1 MATKYQKYLESA
13 SECTADHDVYDS
25 VICDPSVKI
34 RRVFFDQYAK
44 AGELKGMSMMI
55 LPWDDD
61 ILAAQ
66 SNITEYRLNKT
77 AHTDMFWK
85 KKNTFGWA
93 LPWIT
98 GHKYKISWGTTGID
112 FEKMRLSLSERWEAD
127 DKNIIFVHNFTDV
140 RESYIVKAGGQKR
153 LNATLPAPVKITD
166 NFQPGDWYFNNDT
179 EYFYLGVNGKNSSD
193 LYSEFRITLEGVRC
207 VDSCFEIVLDGI
219 NDTNVTN
226 STSMLWSDPTSWP
239 TGKVPEEGEDVH
251 IEPGWNMT
259 MDLEETPIFAY
270 VEINGLLRFSNDSA
284 HNFRSKIITIRAGE
298 LQIGSAE
305 YPYLNQT
312 NITLHGA
319 KEDPAKAFDNDI
331 AAVNKFIANINK
343 LSIYGKPRTQT
354 MTRLLAPALKGVTEI
369 TVETGLDLEAGDRLA
384 IAATSFNALASD

>member
-1 MATKYQKYLESA
+1 LDGTLTGKGAGSMATKYQKYLESA

-44 AGELKGMSMMI
+44 SGELKGMSMMI

-85 KKNTFGWA
+85 KKNTNGWA

-140 RESYIVKAGGQKR
+140 RESYIVKAGG
-153 LNATLPAPVKITD
+153 
-166 NFQPGDWYFNNDT
+166 
-179 EYFYLGVNGKNSSD
+179 
-193 LYSEFRITLEGVRC
+193 
-207 VDSCFEIVLDGI
+207 
-219 NDTNVTN
+219 
-226 STSMLWSDPTSWP
+226 
-239 TGKVPEEGEDVH
+239 
-251 IEPGWNMT
+251 
-259 MDLEETPIFAY
+259 
-270 VEINGLLRFSNDSA
+270 
-284 HNFRSKIITIRAGE
+284 
-298 LQIGSAE
+298 
-305 YPYLNQT
+305 
-312 NITLHGA
+312 
-319 KEDPAKAFDNDI
+319 
-331 AAVNKFIANINK
+331 
-343 LSIYGKPRTQT
+343 
-354 MTRLLAPALKGVTEI
+354 
-369 TVETGLDLEAGDRLA
+369 
-384 IAATSFNALASD
+384 